1 MDSFIKE
8 RPVAIIL
15 CLAIVIVLLVM
26 VVVWNIRQTALTFD
40 STLNGMW
47 IASTEF
53 CNKSDIDG
61 MMLYINSSGS
71 KCSAYLIMYANNVII
86 LSKNI
91 EIAFAWTPNLPNSIL
106 TKTAQIYEVIS
117 EDEPQDE
124 LDFNSI
130 IPRNQTITL
139 DISTG
144 HMTWSSYDPEQ
155 DDIVQYAEFYKDA
168 ISTNSANL

>member
-1 MDSFIKE
+1 MDRIIKE
-8 RPVAIIL
+8 RPVAIVIA
-15 CLAIVIVLLVM
+15 LAIVIVLLVI
-26 VVVWNIRQTALTFD
+26 VIVWNIHQTELTYQ

-91 EIAFAWTPNLPNSIL
+91 EISFAWTPNLPNSIL

-117 EDEPQDE
+117 EDEPE
-124 LDFNSI
+124 SKLDFNTI

-139 DISTG
+139 DISAG

-155 DDIVQYAEFYKDA
+155 LDIVQYAEFYKDA